1 MMTNASR
8 SFTRAIHLC
17 LAMALF
23 LTIGHAQEARVR
35 GRLTRT
41 VEPGGW
47 IIASE
52 YQKFLLLNAQR
63 FEREAW
69 FREGAEVEAM
79 GQTRP
84 DVVTTYQE
92 GVPFEARTL
101 RPVNAPSQ
109 RGFLS
114 GFTRVAVSGDAD
126 IEIQPDTAI
135 ITIAVVTQNKSALEA
150 QQENARRS
158 DAVQRAVK
166 AVAGAGAEIKT
177 GGYSLQ
183 PQMDYRPNMPP
194 TITGYLARNS
204 VIVTLRDL
212 TKVGTVIDEASRAGA
227 NNIDGLSFTIRE
239 DREVRARA
247 LSEATRAALEKAQTI
262 ARSLGGRVIR
272 VLEVQE
278 GGIIRPVPQDVYVK
292 AASRVAEAAP
302 PTPIEPGKL
311 TVSANVQMLVEIDAQ
326 P

>member
-1 MMTNASR
+1 MSASSSKHFPQMIR
-8 SFTRAIHLC
+8 LC
-17 LAMALF
+17 LAIAL
-23 LTIGHAQEARVR
+23 LVAIGNAQQARVR
-35 GRLTRT
+35 GRLMRT

-47 IIASE
+47 IIASD

-63 FEREAW
+63 FEQETW
-69 FREGAEVEAM
+69 FREGVEVEAA

-92 GVPFEARTL
+92 GVPFEASTL
-101 RPVNAPSQ
+101 RPVNASNQ
-109 RGFLS
+109 RSLLS
-114 GFTRVAVSGDAD
+114 GFTRVAVNGDAD
-126 IEIQPDTAI
+126 IEAQPDTAI
-135 ITIAVVTQNKSALEA
+135 ITIAVVTQSKSALDA

-177 GGYSLQ
+177 SGYSLQ

-204 VIVTLRDL
+204 VIATLRDL
-212 TKVGTVIDEASRAGA
+212 TKVGAVIDEASRAGA
-227 NNIDGLSFTIRE
+227 NNIDGLIFTIRQ

-247 LSEATRAALEKAQTI
+247 LSEATRAALDKAQTI
-262 ARSLGGRVIR
+262 ARSLSGRVIR
-272 VLEVQE
+272 ILEVRE
-278 GGIIRPVPQDVYVK
+278 GGTIRPVPQYVD
-292 AASRVAEAAP
+292 AVAVRRVAEAAP

-311 TVSANVQMLVEIDAQ
+311 TVSANVQMLVEIEAQ